1 MIFQMQNDERTDLCV
16 SPADEP
22 VLEEL
27 AQQPDSSSRAKS
39 RGRLRA
45 WASQPHA
52 RRRAFIGTGAAAGA
66 GLWLAPSPLKWFSS
80 TPDIGR
86 LSDLLSSDKRVVSF
100 SVSGDDAIGLKIKM
114 SDETNNS
121 TIRELLESVS
131 ALGGWRGA
139 SSSSRGKHGRGKVKW
154 IIKRAEVILSRSLPI
169 VEDGEVD
176 GC

>member
-80 TPDIGR
+80 APDIGR
-86 LSDLLSSDKRVVSF
+86 LCDLLSSDKRVVSF

-121 TIRELLESVS
+121 TIRELLESIS

-139 SSSSRGKHGRGKVKW
+139 SSSSRGKRGWGKAKW

-169 VEDGEVD
+169 VEDGEGG

>member
-1 MIFQMQNDERTDLCV
+1 MQNDERNDLCV

-45 WASQPHA
+45 WVNQPRA
-52 RRRAFIGTGAAAGA
+52 RRRALIGAGVAAGG
-66 GLWLAPSPLKWFSS
+66 GLWLAPSSLKWFSS
-80 TPDIGR
+80 APDIGR
-86 LSDLLSSDKRVVSF
+86 LCDLLSSDKRVVSF
-100 SVSGDDAIGLKIKM
+100 SVSGGDAIGLKIKM

-139 SSSSRGKHGRGKVKW
+139 SSSSRGKRGRGKVKW
-154 IIKRAEVILSRSLPI
+154 IIRRAEVILSRSLPI

>member
-39 RGRLRA
+39 RGRLSA

-52 RRRAFIGTGAAAGA
+52 RRRAFIGTGVAAGA
-66 GLWLAPSPLKWFSS
+66 GLWPAPSPLKWFSS
-80 TPDIGR
+80 APNIGR
-86 LSDLLSSDKRVVSF
+86 LCDLLSTDKRVVSF

-121 TIRELLESVS
+121 TIRELLESIS
-131 ALGGWRGA
+131 ALGGWRGS
-139 SSSSRGKHGRGKVKW
+139 SSSSRGKHGRGKDKW
-154 IIKRAEVILSRSLPI
+154 IIKRAEVILSRSFPI

>member
-52 RRRAFIGTGAAAGA
+52 RRRALIGTGAAAGA

-80 TPDIGR
+80 APDIGR

-121 TIRELLESVS
+121 TIRELLESIS
-131 ALGGWRGA
+131 ALGVWRGS
-139 SSSSRGKHGRGKVKW
+139 SSSSRGKRGWGKAKW
-154 IIKRAEVILSRSLPI
+154 IIKRAEVTLSRSLPI
-169 VEDGEVD
+169 VEDGEGG